1 MFMSLWAAL
10 LIPSLDAYLI
20 SFLTALRGTA
30 MVPSGVTFMTCA
42 EGQRRTRGSRASE
55 ARFARTRRVSRASRA
70 RRDAP

>member
-30 MVPSGVTFMTCA
+30 MVPSGVT
-42 EGQRRTRGSRASE
+42 S
-55 ARFARTRRVSRASRA
+55 
-70 RRDAP
+70 

>member
-30 MVPSGVTFMTCA
+30 MVPSGTFMTCA